1 MPRASQLRCSEIVK
15 ATGGRLLQG
24 DPETPF
30 AGLSTDTRTI
40 RRGEVFLALKGE
52 HFDGHTFVPEAVKKG
67 AAGAIV
73 QNGGLTQ
80 AITETAMS
88 VPLIAV
94 SETLRTLG
102 DIARYWRDKFSV
114 PLIGITGSNGKTST
128 KELIAF
134 FLEGRFCVLK
144 SPGNYN
150 NLVGVPLTL
159 LDLERVHDVAIVEM
173 GTNRP
178 GEIRRLSEIARPTV
192 GIITN
197 IGQAHLE
204 GMGTM
209 DTLVREKGA
218 LFRAV
223 EPGGVL
229 VVNKNDP
236 HVSSLAH
243 GSTAKVIRY
252 GVNTDADVMISHV
265 QCRGARGLTF
275 RLAIASE
282 ETSIDVPFV
291 GLQFVDNLAA
301 AAAVV
306 SLFEIG
312 VKDIQN
318 RLKDFTPLPMR
329 MEIISIRGVNFIN
342 DAYNANPPSVK
353 KALETLAHIEPTGR
367 AFVVLGDML
376 ELGETSQKAHRSVGE
391 LMGTLNLAGSFLLGH
406 HVTDVARGAVQQGMS
421 RDRIWIGRNHRDI
434 VNLLKAHINAGDWI
448 LVKGSRGMHMEAV
461 IEIFGEEV

>member
-1 MPRASQLRCSEIVK
+1 VN

-24 DPETPF
+24 DPKTSF
-30 AGLSTDTRTI
+30 SGLSTDTRTI
-40 RRGEVFLALKGE
+40 KRGEIFLALKGE
-52 HFDGHTFVPEAVKKG
+52 HFDGHAFVHEAVKKG

-73 QNGGLTQ
+73 QNGDLSQ
-80 AITETAMS
+80 AVTETPMS

-94 SETLRTLG
+94 SETLRALG
-102 DIARYWRDKFSV
+102 DTARYWRDRFSI

-134 FLEGRFCVLK
+134 FLEERSRVLK

-150 NLVGVPLTL
+150 NLIGLPLTL
-159 LDLERVHDVAIVEM
+159 LGLEPVHDVAIVEM

-178 GEIRRLSEIARPTV
+178 GEIRRLSEIAHPTV

-209 DTLVREKGA
+209 DTLIREKGA

-223 EPGGVL
+223 EPGGIL

-243 GSTAKVIRY
+243 GSMAKVIHY
-252 GVNTDADVMISHV
+252 GVNTDADVVISHV
-265 QCRGARGLTF
+265 RSHGSQGYSF
-275 RLAIASE
+275 RLSIGSE
-282 ETSIDVPFV
+282 ETLIDLPFV
-291 GLQFVDNLAA
+291 GLQFVDNVAA
-301 AAAVV
+301 AAAVA

-312 VKDIQN
+312 VKYIQS
-318 RLKDFTPLPMR
+318 RLRGFIPLPMR
-329 MEIISIRGVNFIN
+329 MEIISIRGANFIN

-353 KALETLAHIEPTGR
+353 KALETLAHVEPEGR
-367 AFVVLGDML
+367 TFVVLGDML
-376 ELGETSQKAHRSVGE
+376 ELGESSRKAHRSVGE

-406 HVTDVARGAVQQGMS
+406 RVTDVAQGAVERGMS

-434 VNLLKAHINAGDWI
+434 ANLLRAHIKAGDWI
-448 LVKGSRGMHMEAV
+448 LVKGSRAMHMEAV
-461 IEIFGEEV
+461 INIFREDV